1 MWMPVCAVLAYA
13 VLTGGIRRAAR
24 RYLRRR
30 GYPSV

>member
-13 VLTGGIRRAAR
+13 VLTGGVRRAAR

-30 GYPSV
+30 GHPSV